1 MKFFALIA
9 SVSAVTVSQLSA
21 GVPNA
26 LAPAD
31 GDCDPALDV
40 SQKQLDIE
48 LDFFSRTFDQA
59 RYRNALVIYKALMEK
74 GEHPRVSV
82 HTW

>member
-1 MKFFALIA
+1 MAKEDAAPPKKEEKKEEKKEAALL
-9 SVSAVTVSQLSA
+9 QLE
-21 GVPNA
+21 
-26 LAPAD
+26 D
-31 GDCDPALDV
+31 DCDPALDV

-48 LDFFSRTFDQA
+48 LDFFSRTFDEK
-59 RYRNALVIYKALMEK
+59 RYRNAKLIYNELIKK